1 MTTQNILKLDYNS
14 TKEPLVLPE
23 YGRNI
28 HLMIQYAK
36 TVPDFEKR
44 TAYINAIIE
53 LMYQMSPQNK
63 NVENFRDTLWNHL
76 YEIAGYDLD
85 ILPPSGI
92 KPTPEVAR
100 KPMYEITYPK
110 SDSKLRHYGHNVK
123 KLIAK
128 ALETEDENKKE
139 GLVNTIGSYM
149 KLAFRTWNREH
160 YVTDDVIKSDIVT
173 LSDGQLSLEE
183 DTVFE
188 NIKPANTNM
197 QQRRHM
203 QGQNRKRQQNGNRGN
218 QNYNRNRSNNSNSNQ
233 PNRNKWRKN

>member
-1 MTTQNILKLDYNS
+1 MSTTNILKLEYNS
-14 TKEPLVLPE
+14 TKDSLVLPE

-36 TVPDFEKR
+36 TVADYEKR
-44 TAYINAIIE
+44 SAYINAIIE
-53 LMYQMSPQNK
+53 LMYQMSPLNK
-63 NVENFRDTLWNHL
+63 NVENFRDRLWNHL

-85 ILPPSGI
+85 VLPPSGI
-92 KPTPEVAR
+92 KPEPEAAQ
-100 KPMYEITYPK
+100 KATYNITYPK

-128 ALETEDENKKE
+128 ALETDDEAKKE

-160 YVTDDVIKSDIVT
+160 YVTDDVIKSDIIT
-173 LSDGQLSLEE
+173 MFDGQLSLEE
-183 DTVFE
+183 DKVFD

-197 QQRRHM
+197 QQRRYT
-203 QGQNRKRQQNGNRGN
+203 QGQNRKRPQNGNRNN
-218 QNYNRNRSNNSNSNQ
+218 QNYNRNRPNSNTNQ
-233 PNRNKWRKN
+233 GNRNKWRK